1 MCNTDLTNA
10 CRSFQ
15 NLDRCLL
22 LPPPANHHYKPEE
35 DIKFEC
41 NNLGCDLNKEIFAKF
56 TGNKSEISLN
66 DMNDI

>member
-1 MCNTDLTNA
+1 MGDLIPIN
-10 CRSFQ
+10 
-15 NLDRCLL
+15 NP
-22 LPPPANHHYKPEE
+22 LPYPLYKPEE

-41 NNLGCDLNKEIFAKF
+41 NNLGCDSNKEIFAKF